1 MKILIFDT
9 ETSGLYPGFNVIL
22 QLSYQIVD
30 SDSWATT
37 KAVNHYFPWPAEKAR
52 VSPEAIDVN
61 GLSEEFLAS
70 QQLSERKAALEEF
83 VADKDACD
91 LIVAHNLEF
100 DKKFIIASC
109 REEGVKYANS
119 GWSQSYDTMKR
130 TTNFC
135 KIYKSW
141 GSGYK
146 WPTLTEL
153 AQHLNID
160 YSDITLH
167 DSSGDVELTKQC
179 FEKLVR
185 IGVYQ
190 FPKETGITVILHVEG
205 PDDIQFIVKDE
216 NGVPLGQSALER
228 LPKKNLKEAQQE
240 LIRMW
245 AEENEQELDE
255 LQNLHRKSS
264 KLKTANDYLEEI
276 AAIKPE
282 KYVRKA
288 FDEEPPSKDKLQ
300 EELEAEAREAISSW
314 KFWTLKKKRQEYVE
328 ARLESYCQQE
338 TDAYNKRLAQHEK
351 HETEVEEAYNLQ
363 SQKQCEV
370 LRQQLSAL
378 LEGNDKALLE
388 RELDS
393 VPAAMDI
400 SVPYRVSAQIQDGT
414 SVYVNLSLPR
424 PEDMPQMEG
433 VRLSSGNY
441 KIKEISDKNKKANYS
456 HLVRSLAPY
465 VASHYFNVSP
475 KINSVCVEGNAS
487 VDDNEESIILYNV
500 IFDRTSF
507 GTLNLEGMELDDV
520 LSNFSVTNNINKETL
535 AKLFVAKEK
544 EKKQEK
550 KAISD
555 YMLDPIFADVA
566 RYIVLEQNSNTA
578 VIQRKF
584 EIGYNRVGSL
594 MEQLEKA
601 GIVGP
606 ARGSNPREVL
616 IRDEEELMRILNMIS
631 PSRQ

>member
-1 MKILIFDT
+1 MKILVFDT

-22 QLSYQIVD
+22 QLSYQIVE
-30 SDSWATT
+30 SGSWATK
-37 KAVNHYFPWPAEKAR
+37 KAVNHYFPWPAEKTR

-61 GLSEEFLAS
+61 GLSEEFLAT
-70 QQLSERKAALEEF
+70 QQLSDRKTALEEF

-135 KIYKSW
+135 KIHKSW

-146 WPTLTEL
+146 WPTLIEL

-160 YSDITLH
+160 YSNITLH

-185 IGVYQ
+185 VGEYQ
-190 FPKETGITVILHVEG
+190 FPKETGITIILHVDG

-216 NGVPLGQSALER
+216 NGVPLGQSALDH
-228 LPKKNLKEAQQE
+228 LPKKNLKESQQE

-245 AEENEQELDE
+245 TEENEAEMDE
-255 LQNLHRKSS
+255 LLNLHRKSS
-264 KLKTANDYLEEI
+264 KLKTANDYLAEI
-276 AAIKPE
+276 EAIKPE

-288 FDEEPPSKDKLQ
+288 FKEEAPSKEKLQ
-300 EELEAEAREAISSW
+300 EKLETEAMEAISSW

-328 ARLESYCQQE
+328 ARLESYYRQE
-338 TDAYNKRLAQHEK
+338 TEDYSKRLAQHEK
-351 HETEVEEAYNLQ
+351 HETEAEEAYNLQ
-363 SQKQCEV
+363 SQKQCGI
-370 LRQQLSAL
+370 LKRQMSAL

-388 RELDS
+388 KELDS
-393 VPAAMDI
+393 VPSAMDI
-400 SVPYRVSAQIQDGT
+400 SVPYRVTAQIQDGT

-456 HLVRSLAPY
+456 QLVRSLAPY

-475 KINSVCVEGNAS
+475 KINSVCVEGNVS
-487 VDDNEESIILYNV
+487 VDDNEENISLYNV
-500 IFDRTSF
+500 IFDRSTF

-535 AKLFVAKEK
+535 AKLFVAKEI

-550 KAISD
+550 KAIPD
-555 YMLDPIFADVA
+555 YMLDPLFADVA
-566 RYIVLEQNSNTA
+566 RFIVHEQNGNTA
-578 VIQRKF
+578 MIQRKF
-584 EIGYNRVGSL
+584 EIGYNRAGSI

-616 IRDEEELMRILNMIS
+616 IQDEEELMRVLKI
-631 PSRQ
+631 